1 MQNEQGK
8 KRKVLYILLA
18 LLAAISMWIYADE
31 FGNNGGHRLI
41 EKTITDIPVNYN
53 GEIKLADRGL
63 MLLEDETTT
72 TLDVTV
78 KGGRRQVSRLE
89 QDDITI
95 NVDLSNVEKA
105 GVQQVPCTFSYDD
118 DKFSNDMSRKP
129 SSNQVT
135 VNISELNRRIVDIRC
150 ELSGHVADGY
160 SAGQLQMS
168 QDTLEIRGQAK
179 DIDPVSYVK
188 VVLDVGD
195 GAEETVSQELTFQY
209 YDKNNQ
215 QLNSANIHPTVDS
228 VQVTLPVFVTKE
240 LRLVVDFKESPGA
253 RKSNLDYEIKP
264 EYIVV
269 SGDAAALRNIETITL
284 GELDLLDLLNGGPRY
299 HTYPIIIPDG
309 CQNLSGVPRATLDVS
324 VADMTSAEGTT
335 QQFTYADL
343 PSGKRVDVLTQELT
357 VRVFGTTADVEAI
370 TGEQITVV
378 ADLTNYSAASGTYTV
393 PAVIEVASGAG
404 DVGVSGNYQVQV
416 RIREPH
422 EPLPEEPTEE
432 PEQGAEATPEA

>member
-53 GEIKLADRGL
+53 GESKLADRGL

-72 TLDVTV
+72 ALDVTV

-309 CQNLSGVPRATLDVS
+309 CQNLSGVTRATMQISFKDI
-324 VADMTSAEGTT
+324 ASAEIAAT
-335 QQFTYADL
+335 QMEYTAL
-343 PSGKRVDVLTQELT
+343 PKGKEAEVLTEELM
-357 VRVFGTTADVEAI
+357 VSVFGTTEEVAAI
-370 TGEQITVV
+370 TTENLIVT
-378 ADLTNYSAASGTYTV
+378 ADLTDYAAASGTYTV
-393 PAVIEVASGAG
+393 PATVSVKGVG
-404 DVGVSGNYQVQV
+404 DIGILGKYQVQV
-416 RIREPH
+416 TIREPAQ
-422 EPLPEEPTEE
+422 LPEEEE
-432 PEQGAEATPEA
+432 QVPVAEE

>member
-8 KRKVLYILLA
+8 KRKALYILLA
-18 LLAAISMWIYADE
+18 LLAAISTWIYADE

-41 EKTITDIPVNYN
+41 EKTITDIPVHYS
-53 GEIKLADRGL
+53 GESKLADRGL
-63 MLLEDETTT
+63 MLLEEETTV

-105 GVQQVPCTFSYDD
+105 GVQQVPCTFFYDD
-118 DKFSNDMSRKP
+118 DKFSSDMSRKP

-160 SAGQLQMS
+160 SAGQLQLS

-209 YDKNNQ
+209 FDKNNKP
-215 QLNSANIHPTVDS
+215 LSSANIHPTVDS

-240 LRLVVDFKESPGA
+240 LKLVVDFKESPGA
-253 RKSNLDYEIKP
+253 RKSNLNYEIKP
-264 EYIVV
+264 EYIV
-269 SGDAAALRNIETITL
+269 AAALRNVETITL

-309 CQNLSGVPRATLDVS
+309 CQNLSGVTRATLDVS
-324 VADMTSAEGTT
+324 FADMTSAEVTT
-335 QQFTYADL
+335 QQFTYANL
-343 PSGKRVDVLTQELT
+343 PSGKRVDILTQELT
-357 VRVFGTTADVEAI
+357 VRVFGNMADVEAI

-393 PAVIEVASGAG
+393 PAFVEVASDAG

-422 EPLPEEPTEE
+422 EPLPEEPETE
-432 PEQGAEATPEA
+432 PEQGAEAAPEA